1 MRHFIIR
8 RRQSNYILDNS
19 RLQARE
25 KKVKNKCIVIIVFLV
40 QF

>member
-8 RRQSNYILDNS
+8 SQSNYILDNS

-25 KKVKNKCIVIIVFLV
+25 KKVKNRCNVIIVFLV

>member
-25 KKVKNKCIVIIVFLV
+25 KKIKTNVL
-40 QF
+40 